1 MAKINKTYIKNIKN
15 IDEFQADLNGAT
27 AYIVGGNTKGKTTL
41 CTFLINRLMGDK
53 PDADVLNDK
62 LKKGEASIKMD
73 DGAEFRYTISPNGSE
88 KITYIHSNGIEV
100 RATREIIG
108 KYLPNKFFD
117 INKFVDATPK
127 EKTNIL
133 TKALGIDISEEH
145 AKINELIPVR
155 EERYRQK
162 KAKQS
167 LFEEFKDYINIP
179 IDNVDELKAKKK
191 ALIDEYQKEV
201 DAINKI
207 NKEIEE
213 RNKKRIEEEKEKID
227 KHNDEIKKI
236 EQDIEALRNVYA
248 TLQKLNCKDETIDIA
263 EVIKNK
269 GIELKERL
277 NSLGCYKTLNIEQ
290 IEGLESQREIPPM
303 PDFSEIDR
311 QIAEAEALA
320 GKQNKA
326 LMYSKEYNDS
336 VSAYDEICNEIT
348 KLENRIKDKLQS
360 VKLPPEI
367 KITTEGVFFKNL
379 PVDDKHL
386 AKSEL
391 YIVSLMLSSVN
402 LKDLRTLYF
411 DCSPL
416 DKNNMAAVLKW
427 AKENDLQLLIEKP
440 DFDAGEL
447 RLEIIENL

>member
-1 MAKINKTYIKNIKN
+1 MGEKFDAEVLKNK
-15 IDEFQADLNGAT
+15 ALN
-27 AYIVGGNTKGKTTL
+27 
-41 CTFLINRLMGDK
+41 
-53 PDADVLNDK
+53 
-62 LKKGEASIKMD
+62 GEASIKMD
-73 DGAEFRYTISPNGSE
+73 DGAEFKYTISPNGVE
-88 KITYIHSNGIEV
+88 KLVYVYSNGVEV
-100 RATREIIG
+100 RATKEIIS
-108 KYLPNKFFD
+108 KYLPQKFFD
-117 INKFVDATPK
+117 INKFVLATPK

-133 TKALGIDISEEH
+133 TKALGIDISEEQ

-167 LFEEFKDYINIP
+167 LFDEFKDYLNIP
-179 IDNVDELKAKKK
+179 IGNVDELKAKKK

-213 RNKKRIEEEKEKID
+213 RNKKRIEEEKAKID

-263 EVIKNK
+263 EAIKNK

-290 IEGLESQREIPPM
+290 IEGLESQREIPAM
-303 PDFSEIDR
+303 PDFTAIDK
-311 QIAEAEALA
+311 QIAEAEAYRD
-320 GKQNKA
+320 KRNKA
-326 LMYSKEYNDS
+326 LMYSNEYNDS
-336 VSAYDEICNEIT
+336 VSAYDEICEEIQALET
-348 KLENRIKDKLQS
+348 KIKEKLQS

-367 KITTEGVFFKNL
+367 NITTEGVFFKGY

-402 LKDLRTLYF
+402 LKELKTLYF

-416 DKNNMAAVLKW
+416 DKNNMEAVLKW
-427 AKENDLQLLIEKP
+427 AKENDLQLLIERP
-440 DFDAGEL
+440 DFDGGEL
-447 RLEIIENL
+447 RFEIIEN